1 MYSRILSGYD
11 KHKWMHATSRVRDV
25 AIPRQQATP
34 IASVGNGIVAFGAL
48 LFGPTKTRSV
58 ASRREREDLEDAHED
73 CAVLEAEEMK
83 KSDEHTVR
91 SWVLRSLFGD
101 DILLEN

>member
-58 ASRREREDLEDAHED
+58 ASRREREDL
-73 CAVLEAEEMK
+73 
-83 KSDEHTVR
+83 
-91 SWVLRSLFGD
+91 
-101 DILLEN
+101 